1 MAVLDK
7 DDPRMFLA
15 DEMTRCFLY
24 LRGRNIPVADP
35 DHLTFEI
42 GEPRSMHRASGYCL
56 CTQGSP
62 DLAGAYYTLIIRST
76 VLSPKVPAHVRRGIL
91 MHELIHTAPG
101 CMRHDGIFRQYA
113 EQAEH
118 DGKITYC
125 IREHFSPTFLVQYK
139 EESGCIMVC
148 PPCGCRY
155 RYAASEMRRLYKRG
169 VIDADG
175 DLRPIYSRTCAE
187 CKHPL
192 VLEHVFPGWQTK

>member
-7 DDPRMFLA
+7 DGPRMFLA

-24 LRGRNIPVADP
+24 LRGRNIPVAEP

-42 GEPRSMHRASGYCL
+42 GEPRSMDGANGYCL
-56 CTQGSP
+56 LTQGSP
-62 DLAGAYYTLIIRST
+62 DLAGAYYTLTIRST
-76 VLSPKVPAHVRRGIL
+76 VLSPKVPSHVRRGIL

-118 DGKITYC
+118 DGKTRYC

-139 EESGCIMVC
+139 EESGGVMIC
-148 PPCGCRY
+148 PECGCRY
-155 RYAASEMRRLYKRG
+155 RITASEMRRMYKQGR
-169 VIDADG
+169 IDADG
-175 DLRPIYSRTCAE
+175 NLLPSCTWHCAE
-187 CKHPL
+187 CGHPA
-192 VLEHVFPGWQTK
+192 VMEHIYPGWQSK

>member
-42 GEPRSMHRASGYCL
+42 GVPRSMDGANGYCV
-56 CTQGSP
+56 CTKGGPNQPGS
-62 DLAGAYYTLIIRST
+62 YYQIVIRST
-76 VLSPKVPAHVRRGIL
+76 VLSPKVPSHVRRGIL

-118 DGKITYC
+118 DGKTRYC

-139 EESGCIMVC
+139 EESGCVMVC
-148 PPCGCRY
+148 PACGCRY
-155 RYAASEMRRLYKRG
+155 RITASEMRRLYKRG
-169 VIDADG
+169 VIDAAG
-175 DLRPIYSRTCAE
+175 NSFPVYSWNCAE
-187 CKHPL
+187 CGHP
-192 VLEHVFPGWQTK
+192 VIMEHVYPGWQTK

>member
-1 MAVLDK
+1 
-7 DDPRMFLA
+7 
-15 DEMTRCFLY
+15 
-24 LRGRNIPVADP
+24 
-35 DHLTFEI
+35 
-42 GEPRSMHRASGYCL
+42 MHRASGYCL

-148 PPCGCRY
+148 PACGCRY

-175 DLRPIYSRTCAE
+175 NLRPIYSRTCAE